1 METCSHIDD
10 VIDPSVILVYL
21 RQPDNSN
28 PNESRDDPYWEFG
41 SFGCT
46 GCHSHNL
53 MSLKKL
59 EELRGCRLA
68 FVQGGRG
75 EIRLV
80 YLTPRVDIRYHL
92 HRGEV
97 VWQPPEMPFTFK
109 SAPILVNNECQS
121 DVPSVFDLLDNVH
134 RSTPCGKFA
143 SKFRSRRKP
152 LPAYVAQE
160 LTNVCQQ
167 FSNSKAPRAKS
178 YVEALPYAP
187 PKIDRERRKSY
198 KEHVAFSN
206 ATHSRRRISSFKKTT
221 GCTKT
226 RKFTKSC

>member
-1 METCSHIDD
+1 M
-10 VIDPSVILVYL
+10 IDPAVIVVYL
-21 RQPDNSN
+21 RQPCATD
-28 PNESRDDPYWEFG
+28 PYESRADPYWEFG

-59 EELRGCRLA
+59 EELRGSRLA

-97 VWQPPEMPFTFK
+97 VWQPPEMPFTFT
-109 SAPILVNNECQS
+109 SAPILMNNECQS
-121 DVPSVFDLLDNVH
+121 DVPSVFDLLDNVN
-134 RSTPCGKFA
+134 RSTPCAKFA
-143 SKFRSRRKP
+143 SKFRSRRTP
-152 LPAYVAQE
+152 LPTYVARE
-160 LTNVCQQ
+160 LTKVYEQ
-167 FSNSKAPRAKS
+167 FSNSKAPRANS
-178 YVEALPYAP
+178 YVEAMPYEP
-187 PKIDRERRKSY
+187 PKIDRDRRKSY
-198 KEHVAFSN
+198 EENLAFSN
-206 ATHSRRRISSFKKTT
+206 ATHSRRRISSLNKTT

-226 RKFTKSC
+226 RRFTKSC